1 MPSSAHH
8 ARWIRKEAAMAAI
21 AFNPARR
28 AGRVERRFKAVLT
41 LVREMLDAF
50 VSRRMRRA
58 AAEAAPARRRQS
70 RATSSQPKDAVI
82 AMQLTGSDFSRRQ
95 APGDADAVVEQDSE
109 RDGGLN
115 RPATVPA
122 QFQPLDPG
130 VLNEAIPAFFIG
142 RNKEGFWVA
151 RDVNGRIGGI
161 FLLENSALSFARHSE
176 PKGCATIYPSERF
189 ELDLENRGNPL
200 AARFG
205 AWMRLAKRLRR
216 RVVAVAAELTA
227 ALKRGL
233 NDFHVR

>member
-1 MPSSAHH
+1 
-8 ARWIRKEAAMAAI
+8 MAAI

-28 AGRVERRFKAVLT
+28 AGRVERRFKTVLT

-82 AMQLTGSDFSRRQ
+82 AMQLTGADFSRRQ
-95 APGDADAVVEQDSE
+95 APGDSATAIEQDSE
-109 RDGGLN
+109 RDDVLN
-115 RPATVPA
+115 RPATVTA
-122 QFQPLDPG
+122 LFQPLDPG
-130 VLNEAIPAFFIG
+130 VVNEAIPAFFIG

-151 RDVNGRIGGI
+151 RDVSGQIGGI
-161 FLLENSALSFARHSE
+161 FLLENSALSFARRNSE

-205 AWMRLAKRLRR
+205 AWMRLAMRLRR
-216 RVVAVAAELTA
+216 RVVAVVA
-227 ALKRGL
+227 RRL